1 MNSKIVTTLTAAIT
15 CLSIVSG
22 GAAIY
27 YDKTH
32 DKSNITIDSREE
44 FLTVNQDLMPQ
55 TAASIV
61 QGSGDGFLEA
71 MFTGREIPDT
81 DTDILIWAKSDNP
94 EIQTV
99 LEDTSLDL
107 KIHYNKEGSE
117 AIVNAFLTE
126 NGTQNL
132 SLYADVTGDTAG
144 LYSPSISEYYY
155 DLTKEQFINGFET
168 TTGISFADN
177 SNEENAYQ
185 DSVKDNSDSQC
196 EDATDV
202 DEPYANLES
211 ATTCSD
217 DANDS
222 HTDNTSIEDSE
233 FMNILDVILT
243 VVTKDNVTATYG
255 DNLHLEHVDETISGT
270 TYTCQPSA
278 DDFENMLYDLCDY
291 MDTHESAR
299 SYIHNI
305 LGNISDKSDT
315 VLDIETLLV
324 NEDGCLK
331 NKAKEI
337 ATNLSCSAFTWS
349 VISDSTGI
357 GRALNLSFICNGTNI
372 VLTCEKASKGAMY
385 MSATLDD
392 SYISILK
399 TPSETLE
406 SATSLLGLSYG
417 TTEISACD
425 KSNTTKA
432 LITTTRSED
441 NTKDETVISF
451 NAGSRIGNIELHIES
466 KNSSTASM
474 PLTPAEMHIDMTS
487 SSDEEVMTVFKTY
500 HNKITSILL
509 SSKISGMIL

>member
-1 MNSKIVTTLTAAIT
+1 
-15 CLSIVSG
+15 
-22 GAAIY
+22 
-27 YDKTH
+27 
-32 DKSNITIDSREE
+32 
-44 FLTVNQDLMPQ
+44 
-55 TAASIV
+55 
-61 QGSGDGFLEA
+61 
-71 MFTGREIPDT
+71 
-81 DTDILIWAKSDNP
+81 
-94 EIQTV
+94 
-99 LEDTSLDL
+99 
-107 KIHYNKEGSE
+107 
-117 AIVNAFLTE
+117 
-126 NGTQNL
+126 
-132 SLYADVTGDTAG
+132 VTGDTAG

-168 TTGISFADN
+168 TTGISLAAT
-177 SNEENAYQ
+177 SNA
-185 DSVKDNSDSQC
+185 
-196 EDATDV
+196 EDASQD
-202 DEPYANLES
+202 PAKES
-211 ATTCSD
+211 ADPQPLGDAAD
-217 DANDS
+217 DQNANTESSATSSTDTNDS

-243 VVTKDNVTATYG
+243 AVTKDNVTATYS

-385 MSATLDD
+385 MSAILDD

-399 TPSETLE
+399 TPSETPE

-417 TTEISACD
+417 TTEISAGD
-425 KSNTTKA
+425 MSSTTKA

-466 KNSSTASM
+466 NNSSTASM
-474 PLTPAEMHIDMTS
+474 PLTPA
-487 SSDEEVMTVFKTY
+487 
-500 HNKITSILL
+500 
-509 SSKISGMIL
+509 

>member
-22 GAAIY
+22 GTAIY

-32 DKSNITIDSREE
+32 DKGNITIDSREE
-44 FLTVNQDLMPQ
+44 FLSVNQDLMPQ

-94 EIQTV
+94 EFQTV

-107 KIHYNKEGSE
+107 KIHYDKNNSE
-117 AIVNAFLTE
+117 ALVNAFITE
-126 NGTQNL
+126 NGSQTL
-132 SLYADVTGDTAG
+132 SLYADIEGDTAG
-144 LYSPSISEYYY
+144 LYSPSVSEYYY

-168 TTGISFADN
+168 TTGISLAAT
-177 SNEENAYQ
+177 SNA
-185 DSVKDNSDSQC
+185 
-196 EDATDV
+196 EDASQD
-202 DEPYANLES
+202 PAKES
-211 ATTCSD
+211 ADPQPLD
-217 DANDS
+217 DAADDQNANTESSATSSTDTNDS

-243 VVTKDNVTATYG
+243 AVTKDNVTATYS

-392 SYISILK
+392 SYISILT
-399 TPSETLE
+399 TPSKDCE
-406 SATSLLGLSYG
+406 STASHLGLSYG
-417 TTEISACD
+417 TIEISAGD
-425 KSNTTKA
+425 MSSTTKA

-509 SSKISGMIL
+509 SSKILGIIM

>member
-32 DKSNITIDSREE
+32 DKGNITIDSREE
-44 FLTVNQDLMPQ
+44 FLSVNQDLMPQ

-94 EIQTV
+94 EFQTV

-107 KIHYNKEGSE
+107 KIHYDKNNSE
-117 AIVNAFLTE
+117 ALVNALITE
-126 NGTQNL
+126 NGSQTL
-132 SLYADVTGDTAG
+132 SLYADIEGDTAG

-168 TTGISFADN
+168 TTGISLAAT
-177 SNEENAYQ
+177 SNAEDA
-185 DSVKDNSDSQC
+185 SKDPAKESADSQPLD
-196 EDATDV
+196 DAAD
-202 DEPYANLES
+202 DQNANTESS
-211 ATTCSD
+211 ATSSTD
-217 DANDS
+217 TNDS

-243 VVTKDNVTATYG
+243 AVTKDNVTATYS

-349 VISDSTGI
+349 VISDSTGT
-357 GRALNLSFICNGTNI
+357 GRALNLSFICNGINI
-372 VLTCEKASKGAMY
+372 MITCEKASEGAMH
-385 MSATLDD
+385 MSASLDD
-392 SYISILK
+392 SYISILT
-399 TPSETLE
+399 TPSKDYE
-406 SATSLLGLSYG
+406 STASHLGLSYG
-417 TTEISACD
+417 TIEITACD

-474 PLTPAEMHIDMTS
+474 PLIPAEMHIDMTS

-509 SSKISGMIL
+509 SSKILGMIL

>member
-32 DKSNITIDSREE
+32 DKGNITIDSREE
-44 FLTVNQDLMPQ
+44 FLSVNQDLMPQ

-61 QGSGDGFLEA
+61 QGSGDVFLEA

-81 DTDILIWAKSDNP
+81 DTDILIWAKSDDP
-94 EIQTV
+94 EFQTV

-107 KIHYNKEGSE
+107 KIHYDKNNSE
-117 AIVNAFLTE
+117 ALVNAFITE
-126 NGTQNL
+126 NGSQTL
-132 SLYADVTGDTAG
+132 SLYADIEGDTAG

-168 TTGISFADN
+168 TTGISLAAT
-177 SNEENAYQ
+177 SNAEDASQ
-185 DSVKDNSDSQC
+185 DSAKDNS
-196 EDATDV
+196 
-202 DEPYANLES
+202 
-211 ATTCSD
+211 
-217 DANDS
+217 DS

-243 VVTKDNVTATYG
+243 AVTKDNVTATYS

-349 VISDSTGI
+349 VISDNTGT

-399 TPSETLE
+399 TPSETPE

-417 TTEISACD
+417 TIEITACD

-509 SSKISGMIL
+509 SSKILGMIL

>member
-22 GAAIY
+22 GAVIY

-32 DKSNITIDSREE
+32 DKGNITIDSREE
-44 FLTVNQDLMPQ
+44 FLSVNQDLMPQ

-61 QGSGDGFLEA
+61 QGSGEGFLEA

-107 KIHYNKEGSE
+107 KIHYNKEDSE

-126 NGTQNL
+126 NGTQTL

-155 DLTKEQFINGFET
+155 DLTKEQFIKGFET
-168 TTGISFADN
+168 TTGISLAAT
-177 SNEENAYQ
+177 SNA
-185 DSVKDNSDSQC
+185 
-196 EDATDV
+196 EDASQDF
-202 DEPYANLES
+202 AKES
-211 ATTCSD
+211 ADPQPLD
-217 DANDS
+217 DAADDQNANTESSATSSTDTNDS

-233 FMNILDVILT
+233 FMNILDVILAA
-243 VVTKDNVTATYG
+243 VTKDNVTATYG

-291 MDTHESAR
+291 MATHESAR

-399 TPSETLE
+399 KTSETPE

-417 TTEISACD
+417 TTEISAGD
-425 KSNTTKA
+425 MSSTTKA

-474 PLTPAEMHIDMTS
+474 PLTPAEMHIDMTF

-509 SSKISGMIL
+509 SSKILGMIL